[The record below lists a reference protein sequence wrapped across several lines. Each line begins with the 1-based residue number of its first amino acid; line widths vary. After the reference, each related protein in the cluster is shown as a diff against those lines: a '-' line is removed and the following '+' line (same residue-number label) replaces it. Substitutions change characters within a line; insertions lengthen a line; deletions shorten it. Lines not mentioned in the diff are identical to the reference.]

1 MHSVLVLDPDSTVKE
16 SLCRQL
22 TARGFAAKSAASA
35 EDGLSIIK
43 LHGTP
48 SLGLVTNVEL
58 PGLLSGWDMARIVRD
73 YNPHAAIGYLSQS
86 AQRDWAML
94 GVPNSTI
101 IGGGPGDY
109 EIPDAFFTFCKTDDA
124 RRGADAELPQQWQ
137 KLNDIVGGEHSAL
150 YAHFQHTSNLIAVLE
165 GADHRYTFA
174 NTAYLQLVERDVIG
188 KTVIEAFPEVIGQG
202 YVEILDRVFTTGE
215 EFIGHRVEF
224 EMERGNG
231 TRRALLDLI
240 YRPMHGNDGA
250 ITGILVEGTD
260 LTASHAA
267 RDQISALQNE
277 LIHVAR
283 VNAMGLLASTL
294 AHELNQPLT
303 AISNFLSA
311 AKMMSKSKHV
321 DPKIV
326 ECVEGAT
333 ASALRAGFIIR
344 RLRNLTTKG
353 PASRQDV
360 TIESVVREA
369 VSIACTG
376 RFEAKVDCDFQ
387 AHGYV
392 HVDPIQLQQVILNF
406 LQNAFDAAGGAEV
419 HIAISTVDAGANVEC
434 RVCDSGAGIPE
445 AVLSRIFDSF
455 VTTKAEGMGIGLS
468 LSKTIIESHGGSI
481 AARNNPDRGATL
493 SFSLPRVPPP

>member
-1 MHSVLVLDPDSTVKE
+1 M
-16 SLCRQL
+16 
-22 TARGFAAKSAASA
+22 
-35 EDGLSIIK
+35 K
-43 LHGTP
+43 LRGTP
-48 SLGLVTNVEL
+48 SLGLITNVAL
-58 PGLLSGWDMARIVRD
+58 PGILSGWDMARIVRD
-73 YNPHAAIGYLSQS
+73 YNRHAAIGYLSGEG
-86 AQRDWAML
+86 QRDWAML
-94 GVPNSTI
+94 GVPNSI
-101 IGGGPGDY
+101 VIGSGAIDY
-109 EIPDAFFTFCKTDDA
+109 EIPDAFFSFCGKDEA
-124 RRGADAELPQQWQ
+124 RRGADAPVAQQWQ
-137 KLNDIVGGEHSAL
+137 RLGEIVRGERSTL

-165 GADHRYTFA
+165 GPDHRYTFA
-174 NTAYLQLVERDVIG
+174 NTAYLQLVERNVVG

-224 EMERGNG
+224 DMARGDG
-231 TRRALLDLI
+231 TKRALLDLI
-240 YRPMHGNDGA
+240 YRPMHGNAGA

-267 RDQISALQNE
+267 QGRIDALQND

-311 AKMMSKSKHV
+311 AKMMSHAKPV
-321 DPKIV
+321 DPKIL

-333 ASALRAGFIIR
+333 TSALRAGFIIR
-344 RLRNLTTKG
+344 RLRNLTVKG

-360 TIESVVREA
+360 AIDSVVREA
-369 VSIACTG
+369 VAIACTG
-376 RFEAKVDCDFQ
+376 RFEAKVECDFQ
-387 AHGYV
+387 SRGLV

-406 LQNAFDAAGGAEV
+406 LQNAFDASDTSEA
-419 HIAISTVDAGANVEC
+419 HIAISTADSDTNVEC
-434 RVCDSGAGIPE
+434 QVRDSGTGIPRD
-445 AVLSRIFDSF
+445 VLSRIFDSF
-455 VTTKAEGMGIGLS
+455 VTTKTEGMGIGLS

-493 SFSLPRVPPP
+493 SFTLPRVE